1 MNGFKLPPREELGE
15 NNTNGLAGWT
25 RQQAGRSVAAP
36 TSSYRTR
43 MLFPSEESKE
53 SKWSII
59 FPVLRFVLIQPPLN
73 LREPLERSFN
83 V

>member
-1 MNGFKLPPREELGE
+1 
-15 NNTNGLAGWT
+15 
-25 RQQAGRSVAAP
+25 
-36 TSSYRTR
+36 